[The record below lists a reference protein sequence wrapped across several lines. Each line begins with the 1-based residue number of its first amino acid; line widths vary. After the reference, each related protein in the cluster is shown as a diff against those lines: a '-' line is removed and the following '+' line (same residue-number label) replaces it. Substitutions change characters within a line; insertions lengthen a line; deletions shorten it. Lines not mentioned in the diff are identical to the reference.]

1 LLLLSDTLSFCERLG
16 IEKKLLLF
24 SQAIFLCCANALV
37 CSCSSF
43 CCCFFVVCVYLHAKL
58 NARLATLRHD
68 VTARAAARAET
79 DQARE
84 TNPDLTDFAKQSA
97 RRKVKGA
104 TLLLRHASSGGGA
117 GGVVVTDPN
126 AEVGRGEGRE
136 REGRGGVRVRGGAP

>member
-1 LLLLSDTLSFCERLG
+1 
-16 IEKKLLLF
+16 
-24 SQAIFLCCANALV
+24 
-37 CSCSSF
+37 
-43 CCCFFVVCVYLHAKL
+43 LHAKL

-117 GGVVVTDPN
+117 GGVVVTDSN
-126 AEVGRGEGRE
+126 AEVGRGERGKGEGRE
-136 REGRGGVRVRGGAP
+136 GGCSRSWRCSLNPPLPPPPCFFFFCGAS

>member
-1 LLLLSDTLSFCERLG
+1 LLFVSASALKKICFCFLKRSSCVAQTLWFVLVLLLVVVS
-16 IEKKLLLF
+16 LLF
-24 SQAIFLCCANALV
+24 
-37 CSCSSF
+37 
-43 CCCFFVVCVYLHAKL
+43 VCVLHAKL

-68 VTARAAARAET
+68 VAARAAARAET